1 MTRRRHFPS
10 ILHTMDGY
18 QLSDWAQSIRRAKRL
33 HADAIL
39 LPSPWS
45 SKETMANIL
54 ARESLEIETLD
65 QSINQARRQ
74 RLGVFLDINLPSPRD
89 AYHPRHVL
97 SRFQA
102 QHIKPLLV
110 LDFAGIIIRSGNDW
124 PDEAILDLERLVRLK
139 EGAVLF
145 IDHQA
150 APDSELLDGQVDGV
164 VDPGGVAGVSRF
176 LNGRCSG
183 FDFEQYLHR
192 QQHRLGIN
200 LAGRVLNPLSLLNVP
215 ESLFDLGAGLSFMLR
230 GYPFLSSRAGDNHE
244 RVLGPLGQLRR
255 QRQALEWGRF
265 VPMSPIDRPEVCAFG
280 RADERVEEPIIVV
293 ARRSPSEAV
302 SLPVALGRFDS
313 RRPFL
318 SLLNQ
323 AEPYW
328 VRDGWLDLPSCSS
341 PELLVLG
348 Q

>member
-10 ILHTMDGY
+10 ILQTMGGY
-18 QLSDWAQSIRRAKRL
+18 QMSDWAPSIRQAKRL

-39 LPSPWS
+39 LPTPWS
-45 SKETMANIL
+45 NIDTMANIL
-54 ARESLEIETLD
+54 ALKSFEIEALD
-65 QSINQARRQ
+65 QCIDQARRQ
-74 RLGVFLDINLPSPRD
+74 RLGVFLDISLPRPRD
-89 AYHPRHVL
+89 AFHPRHVL

-102 QHIKPLLV
+102 QHIKPLMV
-110 LDFAGIIIRSGNDW
+110 LDLAGMIIRSGNDW

-145 IDHQA
+145 IDHES

-164 VDPGGVAGVSRF
+164 VDPGGIAGVTRF
-176 LNGRCSG
+176 LSGRCSG
-183 FDFEQYLHR
+183 FDFEQYLSR
-192 QQHRLGIN
+192 QQQRLGIN
-200 LAGRVLNPLSLLNVP
+200 LAGRVLNPLTLLDVP

-230 GYPFLSSRAGDNHE
+230 GYPFLSAQAGDNRE
-244 RVLGPLGQLRR
+244 RILGPLGQLRR

-265 VPMSPIDRPEVCAFG
+265 VPMSPMARPEICAFG
-280 RADERVEEPIIVV
+280 RADERVEAPVIVV
-293 ARRSPSEAV
+293 ARRSSSAAV

-313 RRPFL
+313 RQPFL

-328 VRDGWLDLPSCSS
+328 VRDGWLDLPACDG